1 MKVGHSPTG
10 SIPRDT
16 YQRKIRLEPLKED
29 YGLES
34 LWLRG
39 IGVRVKD

>member
-1 MKVGHSPTG
+1 MKVWHLLTG

-16 YQRKIRLEPLKED
+16 FQRKIRLEPLKEA

-34 LWLRG
+34 LLLRG
-39 IGVRVKD
+39 IGVEAKG